1 MHLLHSLVLVEVHL
15 QCYLYPTY
23 IDTKASH
30 LADSLSHNNV
40 RLFLSK
46 ILSDNAHPAVVSTL
60 LLGLLLDLQAD
71 WTSPIWCH
79 YFRNIIFSG
88 WFSAIDPEN

>member
-1 MHLLHSLVLVEVHL
+1 MVFRWFATRITSQSLQMWSRTSKHKGIDAPVAFVEVHL

-23 IDTKASH
+23 IDTKANH
-30 LADSLSHNNV
+30 LADSLPHNNV

-46 ILSDNAHPAVVSTL
+46 ILSDNAVVSTL

-71 WTSPIWCH
+71 
-79 YFRNIIFSG
+79 
-88 WFSAIDPEN
+88 